1 MQDCE
6 NHLEVEEVK
15 EARETSVFER
25 TCEPTA
31 KMNEWLTL
39 FVKNCEL

>member
-6 NHLEVEEVK
+6 NHLEVEVK
-15 EARETSVFER
+15 EARETSVFES

-31 KMNEWLTL
+31 KMNEWLAL
-39 FVKNCEL
+39 FVRNCEL